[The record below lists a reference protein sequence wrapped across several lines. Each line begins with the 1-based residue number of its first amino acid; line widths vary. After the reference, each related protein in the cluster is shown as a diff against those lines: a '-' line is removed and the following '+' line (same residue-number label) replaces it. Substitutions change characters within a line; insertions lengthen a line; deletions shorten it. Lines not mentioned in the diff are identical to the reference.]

1 MVLVC
6 EQADA
11 QSLCR
16 DIDPHGGKV
25 QECLTSNRFSLSYD
39 CQAELF
45 RQEQEDS
52 EDLRLSV
59 RLFHKCL
66 NDKIQVGHCAL
77 AQHVH
82 TGCASAVCSCCHIGL
97 LLSHAGQLQAHVC
110 CRGPEVVASCN
121 VACHQNACMLHVLPV
136 AHVAPGQSHCP
147 AAGTCSCTLNVL
159 TPSRGAHI
167 TWAHSTLLNP
177 MATLIR

>member
-1 MVLVC
+1 MIKNRDQRVFWGRWLLSTSLVC

-52 EDLRLSV
+52 EDLRLSI

-66 NDKIQVGHCAL
+66 NDKIQVEC
-77 AQHVH
+77 
-82 TGCASAVCSCCHIGL
+82 
-97 LLSHAGQLQAHVC
+97 
-110 CRGPEVVASCN
+110 
-121 VACHQNACMLHVLPV
+121 
-136 AHVAPGQSHCP
+136 
-147 AAGTCSCTLNVL
+147 
-159 TPSRGAHI
+159 
-167 TWAHSTLLNP
+167 
-177 MATLIR
+177 

>member
-1 MVLVC
+1 VVC

-52 EDLRLSV
+52 EDLRLSI

-66 NDKIQVGHCAL
+66 NDKIQVEC
-77 AQHVH
+77 
-82 TGCASAVCSCCHIGL
+82 
-97 LLSHAGQLQAHVC
+97 
-110 CRGPEVVASCN
+110 
-121 VACHQNACMLHVLPV
+121 
-136 AHVAPGQSHCP
+136 
-147 AAGTCSCTLNVL
+147 
-159 TPSRGAHI
+159 
-167 TWAHSTLLNP
+167 
-177 MATLIR
+177 

>member
-66 NDKIQVGHCAL
+66 NDKIQVGHWYSL
-77 AQHVH
+77 V
-82 TGCASAVCSCCHIGL
+82 VIGVL
-97 LLSHAGQLQAHVC
+97 YKAYPDSWRHKITFLPRLRHYSM
-110 CRGPEVVASCN
+110 RG
-121 VACHQNACMLHVLPV
+121 H
-136 AHVAPGQSHCP
+136 
-147 AAGTCSCTLNVL
+147 
-159 TPSRGAHI
+159 
-167 TWAHSTLLNP
+167 
-177 MATLIR
+177 

>member
-1 MVLVC
+1 MITEGDPKSSAPPVSLTGGCYPGLLMTCLVC

-16 DIDPHGGKV
+16 DIDPHAGKV

-52 EDLRLSV
+52 EDLRLSI

-66 NDKIQVGHCAL
+66 NDKIQVGHW
-77 AQHVH
+77 
-82 TGCASAVCSCCHIGL
+82 CSLDVIGL
-97 LLSHAGQLQAHVC
+97 LFMAYPNDHSFS
-110 CRGPEVVASCN
+110 VVIFS
-121 VACHQNACMLHVLPV
+121 VLPFV
-136 AHVAPGQSHCP
+136 C
-147 AAGTCSCTLNVL
+147 LF
-159 TPSRGAHI
+159 TPPQI
-167 TWAHSTLLNP
+167 
-177 MATLIR
+177 